1 MLRITQGLKVTN
13 LNHKQETK
21 MELIEAIAN
30 INASPELN
38 PEELLDTKLQAD
50 YDVVREAFFK
60 LPIDSRCSQ
69 RVKSIKL
76 KRQGRFYNP
85 DNVPTL

>member
-1 MLRITQGLKVTN
+1 MQFTYQ
-13 LNHKQETK
+13 
-21 MELIEAIAN
+21 EAIAHV
-30 INASPELN
+30 NASTALN

-50 YDVVREAFFK
+50 YNVVRETFYS
-60 LPIDSRCSQ
+60 LPLDSRCSQ

-76 KRQGRFYNP
+76 KRQGKLYNP

>member
-1 MLRITQGLKVTN
+1 MLRTTPESKATN

-21 MELIEAIAN
+21 MELIEAIGN

-38 PEELLDTKLQAD
+38 PEELLDTKLQAN
-50 YDVVREAFFK
+50 YDVVREAFYRMP
-60 LPIDSRCSQ
+60 LDSRCSQ
-69 RVKSIKL
+69 RVRSIKL
-76 KRQGRFYNP
+76 RRQGRLFNP